1 MASRRN
7 CRDDASRDR
16 GQAAVEFVLTLPLV
30 LLLVLTL
37 VQLAIVLTE
46 RARLESITWNVARA
60 ASVSASPA
68 DIARRRV
75 DELSGGGSDVDV
87 EEVDEFLT
95 VRVRRTIA
103 TDVPIVGR
111 FFPEVTV
118 ESELTL
124 LLEPPLG

>member
-1 MASRRN
+1 M
-7 CRDDASRDR
+7 
-16 GQAAVEFVLTLPLV
+16 
-30 LLLVLTL
+30 LLVLTL
-37 VQLAIVLTE
+37 VQVAIVLTE

-60 ASVSASPA
+60 ASVAASPA
-68 DIARRRV
+68 EVARRRV
-75 DELSGGGSDVDV
+75 DELSGSDTYVVVDD
-87 EEVDEFLT
+87 VDEFVT

-103 TDVPIVGR
+103 TNVPIVGR